1 MLTKRETPQN
11 PLEYINGNRGFM
23 PRRAPETIKVS
34 AVIITR
40 NESRNIR
47 RTLLQLQWC
56 DEIVIV
62 DSYSTDDTVAICEE
76 FGCRVF
82 FKTFEGY
89 GAQKRYAVT
98 KAVNDW
104 VLCID
109 ADEVLS
115 DALIAEIRT
124 ELAGNPSFAAYQ
136 LPMNLVFLDKEF
148 RYGKES
154 RRYFLRLFNKRLGGF
169 DEGLVHEKIEVRGKT
184 GRMENKI
191 LHYSYD
197 GIGQWHEKCGNY
209 TTLGARGAVS
219 RGGSRSVFAVVI
231 ALPLYFIRYYFF
243 NLNFLNGL
251 QGFYWSAFSSYS
263 HFMKYVKI
271 RELQTS
277 RSINP

>member
-1 MLTKRETPQN
+1 MLTTRETP
-11 PLEYINGNRGFM
+11 PKPPEYGNGSRVFK
-23 PRRAPETIKVS
+23 PRFVPGTTKVS
-34 AVIITR
+34 AVLITC

-47 RTLLQLQWC
+47 RTLSKLYWC
-56 DEIVIV
+56 DEIIVV

-82 FKTFEGY
+82 LKTFEGY
-89 GAQKRYAVT
+89 GAQKRYAVL
-98 KAVNDW
+98 KANNDW

-115 DALIAEIRT
+115 DALIVEIRA
-124 ELAGNPSFAAYQ
+124 ELDSNPPRKAYQ

-154 RRYFLRLFNKRLGGF
+154 MRYFLRLFNRQAGNF
-169 DEGLVHEKIEVRGKT
+169 NEGLVHEKIEVKGEV
-184 GRMENKI
+184 GRLKNKI

-197 GIGQWHEKCGNY
+197 DIHHWHEKCGGY
-209 TTLGARGAVS
+209 TTLGAKGAV
-219 RGGSRSVFAVVI
+219 REGRTRSVLSVVL
-231 ALPLYFIRYYFF
+231 ALPFYFIRYYFF

-251 QGFYWSAFSSYS
+251 QGFYWSAFSAYA

-271 RELQTS
+271 RELYAG
-277 RSINP
+277 RS